1 VHTKEITPMALD
13 ESAVSALLDAL
24 TAGEGTDLVRE
35 LAQWALQQL
44 IEVEATAR
52 IGAGAWER
60 TDGRV
65 THRNGHRPRVLST
78 KAGDLQLGIPKLRKG
93 SFFPEL
99 LEPRRRIEQALYAV
113 VMEAYVNGIST
124 RSVDDL
130 VAAMGVDTGISKS
143 EVSRICAALDERV
156 AAFRNRSLG
165 HIAFPYVYLD
175 ATYINVRD
183 DALGQV
189 VSRAVVIATGITAA
203 GCREVLG
210 VDIGDSEDETF
221 WTRFLRS
228 LRDRGLRGVRLV
240 ISDAHAGL
248 KASIRKCFAG
258 STWQRCRV
266 HYARNLLAT
275 VPKTHVEFVAAAFR
289 SIFALS
295 DRTEIEA
302 RWDEVAVTVAERF
315 PKAAESMADARTD
328 VLAFATFPRSHWRK
342 IWSNNPLERLNKEV
356 KRRSNVVGIF
366 PNDRAAIRLIGA
378 VLADQHDEWAI
389 ARRYL
394 SESSMAQLNQPRDT
408 DTDQPQLAG

>member
-1 VHTKEITPMALD
+1 MAMD
-13 ESAVSALLDAL
+13 ESAVSELLEALNV
-24 TAGEGTDLVRE
+24 GEGTDLVRE
-35 LAQWALQQL
+35 LARWALQQL
-44 IEVEATAR
+44 IELEATAR

-60 TDGRV
+60 ADGRT

-78 KAGDLQLGIPKLRKG
+78 KAGDLTVGIPKLRKG
-93 SFFPEL
+93 SFFPEI
-99 LEPRRRIEQALYAV
+99 LEPRRRIDQALYAV
-113 VMEAYVNGIST
+113 VMEAYVNGVST

-143 EVSRICAALDERV
+143 EVSRICAGLDERV
-156 AAFRNRSLG
+156 AAFRNRTLG
-165 HIAFPYVYLD
+165 HVSFPYVYLD
-175 ATYINVRD
+175 ATYVNVRD

-189 VSRAVVIATGITAA
+189 VSRAVVIATGITAN
-203 GCREVLG
+203 GDREILG

-228 LRDRGLRGVRLV
+228 LRDRGLAGVRLV

-275 VPKTHVEFVAAAFR
+275 VPKSHVEFVAAAFR

-302 RWDEVAVTVAERF
+302 RWDEVAATLAERF
-315 PKAAESMADARTD
+315 PKAATSMAGARTD

-366 PNDRAAIRLIGA
+366 PNDRAVIRLIGA

-394 SESSMAQLNQPRDT
+394 SETSMARLNQTRDT
-408 DTDQPQLAG
+408 DPDQPQLAG